1 MQQSSASDSLW
12 AHVCLTCAAA
22 AGASALPAAEMV
34 GPQGFV
40 LGIDLAANL
49 LELARTKAAKRG
61 LMNTQFRVGD
71 LLDMHLSDT
80 QFDAVI
86 CVFGIFFI
94 PDMPAAIRALWHAVR
109 PGGKLA
115 VTTWGPRF
123 LEPATTAFWNAVRE
137 VRPDLY
143 KGFNPWDRISDPESV
158 RALLR
163 EGGIERAEV
172 VAEAGTHLIPSADAW
187 WSAVLGSGFRGT
199 VDQLEAAALK
209 HVYEANMSYIQA
221 SGISTVEANVIYAIA
236 QKQVSNIARR

>member
-1 MQQSSASDSLW
+1 VQQSSASDSLW
-12 AHVCLTCAAA
+12 AHVCCGT
-22 AGASALPAAEMV
+22 GASALPAAEMV

-221 SGISTVEANVIYAIA
+221 SGISTVEGNVIYAIA